1 MGAAQKRRTLYLYC
15 GACFQTLAPAMST
28 IQSCELPGSAL
39 LRAYRDSGGYTDCY
53 VTEVAWPVSR
63 PDYVEAFYT
72 TAVFKL
78 ERRILGWFAAAPSS
92 DEEVRRL
99 ASGALD
105 AFAAWRVEAQT
116 PEQLLLRDVS
126 GRTRSWL
133 MVEPVGSLE
142 PSGSTRLY
150 FGSAVVPVV
159 SAGKASLGVAFRAL
173 LGFHKAY
180 SRLLLHAARS
190 RLNARI
196 REKK

>member
-1 MGAAQKRRTLYLYC
+1 
-15 GACFQTLAPAMST
+15 MST
-28 IQSCELPGSAL
+28 ILSCVLPHGAL
-39 LRAYRDSGGYTDCY
+39 LSAYRDRGAYTDCY

-63 PDYVEAFYT
+63 REYVEAFYT
-72 TAVFKL
+72 PAVFKL

-116 PEQLLLRDVS
+116 SEQLLLRDVS

-133 MVEPVGSLE
+133 MVEPIGSLE
-142 PSGSTRLY
+142 PSSGTRLY
-150 FGSAVVPVV
+150 FGSAVVPVAG
-159 SAGKASLGVAFRAL
+159 AGKASLGVAFRAL
-173 LGFHKAY
+173 LGFHKVY
-180 SRLLLHAARS
+180 SRLLLHSARS

-196 REKK
+196 RVKK